1 MAKKSKSKSQKKQS
15 PLPLI
20 LIGVGLIVVAGIF
33 MVFNASKKDDA
44 SANSGDTAAESAPA
58 QDAPAAPPEDSEYP
72 PAPDFTLT
80 DLDGNNVSLSDYRGH
95 WLLVNNWATWCPPCR
110 AEMPE
115 LNAYYLA
122 HKDDGF
128 VLIGISA
135 GDAKGDVQS
144 FVQAYEIEFPIWL
157 DPQQKAMRAFQRNS
171 LPNSFIIDP
180 DGYVRMSWT
189 GGVTLDALE
198 KHVTPLISGE

>member
-15 PLPLI
+15 PLPLV

-44 SANSGDTAAESAPA
+44 SADSDRTA
-58 QDAPAAPPEDSEYP
+58 SEYP

-80 DLDGNNVSLSDYRGH
+80 DLNGNNVSLSDYRGH

-198 KHVTPLISGE
+198 KHVTPLIDGE